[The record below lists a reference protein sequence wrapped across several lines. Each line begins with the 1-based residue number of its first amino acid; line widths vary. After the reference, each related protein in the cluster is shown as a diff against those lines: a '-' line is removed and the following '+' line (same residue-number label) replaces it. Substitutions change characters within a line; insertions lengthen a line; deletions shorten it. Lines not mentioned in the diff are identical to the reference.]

1 MSRFAFAADCLLV
14 GLYVT
19 LAALPLV
26 TAPAAFAAACHV
38 VCLWRHGSGAR
49 FWPAFRRLIRPSLAA
64 GLVFPLVV
72 VWFVVNLVLP
82 VPGHWV
88 VVAVSCVAFAVLV
101 RAAAVVGT
109 TGVPW
114 APALRQAVGARPG
127 DILLVTAAVVV
138 LGVLAWA
145 VPPLAALVGG
155 PLALAATV
163 PSAVRVDQA
172 E

>member
-1 MSRFAFAADCLLV
+1 MNRLAFAADCLLL

-38 VCLWRHGSGAR
+38 VYAWRHGAGAS
-49 FWPAFRRLIRPSLAA
+49 FWPVFLRLVRPSVGV

-82 VPGHWV
+82 VPGHWIV
-88 VVAVSCVAFAVLV
+88 VGVSCALLGVLV
-101 RAAAVVGT
+101 RTAAIVGI
-109 TGVPW
+109 TGSRWV
-114 APALRQAVGARPG
+114 PALRQALTAGFG
-127 DILLVTAAVVV
+127 DILLVTAALAA
-138 LGVLAWA
+138 LGVLAWV
-145 VPPLAALVGG
+145 VPPLAPLVGG

-163 PSAVRVDQA
+163 PSPVRVDQA

>member
-1 MSRFAFAADCLLV
+1 MSRLAFAAECLLL

-19 LAALPLV
+19 LAALPVV

-38 VCLWRHGSGAR
+38 VYRSRHGSEAR
-49 FWPAFRRLIRPSLAA
+49 FWSAYVRLLRSSIAA

-82 VPGHWV
+82 VPGHWI
-88 VVAVSCVAFAVLV
+88 VVAVSCALFGVLV
-101 RAAAVVGT
+101 HAAAIVGV
-109 TGVPW
+109 TGARWV
-114 APALRQAVGARPG
+114 PALRRALAARPG
-127 DILLVTAAVVV
+127 DILLVTAAVVA

-145 VPPLAALVGG
+145 VPPLAPLVGG

-163 PSAVRVDQA
+163 PSTVRVDQA